1 MGGKIRAD
9 AGTSFCGRKLNF
21 ISSVNQDHPVE
32 NRKVEGESE
41 VGMEQVCNSYCTEWD
56 KKGARSHMGLLVVL
70 KAHMK
75 LVTMNLH
82 QHSSLTG
89 IKKAKRFNPPMPGLC
104 LVDNSQ

>member
-56 KKGARSHMGLLVVL
+56 KKGAREPHGPAGGAESPHEAGHHEFTSAL
-70 KAHMK
+70 KSYW
-75 LVTMNLH
+75 N
-82 QHSSLTG
+82 QE
-89 IKKAKRFNPPMPGLC
+89 
-104 LVDNSQ
+104 SQKV